1 MPKKKKLEEEKKE
14 EKTEKSKEKTNLG
27 EIEKEEEG
35 KEVESKLKE
44 LEEKT
49 KESIFTKI
57 DFVFIA
63 KIFGILLI
71 IFLFLLLTKNITFNF
86 PSSNFSQPQTNEWW
100 NSSFPYRIKITTNQ
114 GLNVT
119 YILLNFSKYSNFTK
133 WNGIRFVG
141 KEVYKWF
148 NATPFFKEYY
158 IQPLHVSFKTTK
170 GLILLK
176 LPTEK
181 FYNFSPLKLE
191 LIANGSQ
198 LEWWNATP
206 FGNYTT
212 IFVKAKQPI
221 SNITIL
227 WNGTENKTSR
237 VFEFF
242 DDFSSLN
249 RIYWTT
255 PSLVTFE
262 NREIVNPNILIANS
276 SLFISSSLKKQ
287 FQFAGISTRIPR
299 KPPFFA
305 CVNFQILNSSSYDHA
320 FEIVFS
326 NQTKNSDGCFVG
338 AFMSFYHNGVTTQY
352 GCDSQRNE
360 EMFASFSKVNP
371 FEEYT
376 LCLNISKK
384 NYSIILFD
392 KNFSIIANKTIGF
405 SLNNYGQ
412 IAFGSANGIWTNINQ
427 NIKVSWFFYD
437 YNISIPSLS
446 IVGNLKRFP
455 SERVEIFVNN
465 KGEKNF
471 YAYFSNLSLETY
483 KKFNITKVSSNYTIG
498 EIERFSK

>member
-1 MPKKKKLEEEKKE
+1 
-14 EKTEKSKEKTNLG
+14 
-27 EIEKEEEG
+27 
-35 KEVESKLKE
+35 
-44 LEEKT
+44 
-49 KESIFTKI
+49 
-57 DFVFIA
+57 
-63 KIFGILLI
+63 
-71 IFLFLLLTKNITFNF
+71 
-86 PSSNFSQPQTNEWW
+86 
-100 NSSFPYRIKITTNQ
+100 
-114 GLNVT
+114 
-119 YILLNFSKYSNFTK
+119 LLNFSKYSNFTK

-141 KEVYKWF
+141 KEVYRWF
-148 NATPFFKEYY
+148 NATPFFEEYY
-158 IQPLHVSFKTTK
+158 IQPLHISFKTTK

-176 LPTEK
+176 LPTSK
-181 FYNFSPLKLE
+181 FYNFSSSNIK

-221 SNITIL
+221 SNITIF

-276 SLFISSSLKKQ
+276 SLFISSSLKEQ

-427 NIKVSWFFYD
+427 NIKVNWFFSD
-437 YNISIPSLS
+437 YNFSSPSIKIIANSKL
-446 IVGNLKRFP
+446 FP
-455 SERVEIFVNN
+455 NEKVKIFINN
-465 KGEKNF
+465 KGEKSF

-483 KKFNITKVSSNYTIG
+483 KKFNVTKVSSNYTIG

>member
-14 EKTEKSKEKTNLG
+14 EKTEKSKEKTNLE

-86 PSSNFSQPQTNEWW
+86 PSSNFSQPQTNGWW
-100 NSSFPYRIKITTNQ
+100 NSSFLYRIKITTNQ
-114 GLNVT
+114 SLNVT

-141 KEVYKWF
+141 KEVYSWF
-148 NATPFFKEYY
+148 NATPFFDEYY
-158 IQPLHVSFKTTK
+158 LSPVYVTFKQTK

-176 LPTEK
+176 LPTSK
-181 FYNFSPLKLE
+181 FYNLSPFKLKLV
-191 LIANGSQ
+191 ANGSA

-206 FGNYTT
+206 FANYTI
-212 IFVKAKQPI
+212 IFVKTNKPI
-221 SNITIL
+221 TNITIS
-227 WNGTENKTSR
+227 WNERVNKTSN

-242 DDFSSLN
+242 EDFNSLN
-249 RIYWTT
+249 RVYWSV
-255 PSLVTFE
+255 PSTVTFE
-262 NREIVNPNILIANS
+262 KRKIITPNISIANS
-276 SLFISSSLKKQ
+276 SLFISSSLNNQ
-287 FQFAGISTRIPR
+287 FQFAGISTRIPVR
-299 KPPFFA
+299 PPLFT

-326 NQTKNSDGCFVG
+326 NQTKSSDGCFVG
-338 AFMSFYHNGVTTQY
+338 AFIGFFQKGATTQY
-352 GCDSQRNE
+352 GCDSQRKE
-360 EMFASFSKVNP
+360 EVFSTFSEFNP

-376 LCLNISKK
+376 FCLNVGKK
-384 NYSIILFD
+384 NYSILLFD
-392 KNFSIIANKTIGF
+392 KNFSTIANKTIGF

-427 NIKVSWFFYD
+427 NIKVNWFFSD

-471 YAYFSNLSLETY
+471 YVYFSNLSLETY
-483 KKFNITKVSSNYTIG
+483 KKFNVTKFSSNYTIS
-498 EIERFSK
+498 EIEKFNK